1 MKSFGKTGIKVILNW
16 FNMNLSVEEKEQ
28 YSRHLLLEDIGVE
41 GQLKLKQA
49 KILVIGAGGLGCPIL
64 QYLSAAGVGT
74 IGIID
79 DDIVDQSN
87 LQRQVLFT
95 HQDLG
100 KSKAESAVQRLQSLN
115 PYITFKTYKTRLT
128 KDNALDLFKDYEIIV
143 DGTDNFPTRYL
154 ISDAAVLTNKP
165 VVFGSIFK
173 FDGQVSVFNYQ
184 NGPTYRCL
192 FPSPPLPNEV
202 PNCSEIG
209 VLGVLPGII
218 GSLQAA
224 ETLKIVLNLGDILT
238 GKLLTFSALT
248 MKQMIL
254 SFERNTS
261 ISITSLEDDYQE
273 LCGIPN
279 VSNEI
284 SFQEYKE
291 QTVHFNLLDVR
302 TQSERN
308 DFHINGMH
316 IPLDELSERLREIP
330 QDKKLLVYCKS
341 GVRSKLAIDFL
352 QKNGFENTLVNLKGG
367 YSSGYSNLRKH

>member
-1 MKSFGKTGIKVILNW
+1 MQ
-16 FNMNLSVEEKEQ
+16 LSAEEKEQ
-28 YSRHLLLEDIGVE
+28 YSRHLLLENIGLE

-74 IGIID
+74 IGIVD
-79 DDIVDQSN
+79 DDVVDQSN
-87 LQRQVLFT
+87 LQRQVIFT
-95 HQDLG
+95 HQDIG
-100 KSKAESAVQRLQSLN
+100 KSKAITAAQRLQLLN
-115 PYITFKTYKTRLT
+115 PYITFKTHKTRLT
-128 KDNALDLFKDYEIIV
+128 KDNAIDLFKKYEIIV

-165 VVFGSIFK
+165 IVFGSIFK

-192 FPSPPLPNEV
+192 FPSPPKPNEV

-218 GSLQAA
+218 GSFQAA
-224 ETLKIVLNLGDILT
+224 EALKIALKLGDVLS

-248 MKQMIL
+248 MKQKIF
-254 SFERNTS
+254 SFEKNTS

-273 LCGIPN
+273 FCGVPK

-284 SFQEYKE
+284 NFQEYKE
-291 QTVHFNLLDVR
+291 DSINFNLLDVR
-302 TQSERN
+302 TQQERD
-308 DFHINGMH
+308 DFHINGIH
-316 IPLDELSERLREIP
+316 IPLNELPLRLQEIP
-330 QDKKLLVYCKS
+330 RDKKLLVYCKS
-341 GVRSKLAIDFL
+341 GVRSKLAIEIL
-352 QKNGFENTLVNLKGG
+352 ENNGFENTLVNLRKGL
-367 YSSGYSNLRKH
+367 SGDLS

>member
-1 MKSFGKTGIKVILNW
+1 
-16 FNMNLSVEEKEQ
+16 MNLSVEEKEQ

-192 FPSPPLPNEV
+192 FPLPPLPNEV

-238 GKLLTFSALT
+238 GKLLTFSAMT
-248 MKQMIL
+248 MRQMIL

-367 YSSGYSNLRKH
+367 YSSEYSNLRKH